1 MERIF
6 FGRCH
11 LGKEGKAPQEFKG
24 IKDNTRFL
32 KGGQYNNPLENDMEK
47 NEELDGAI

>member
-11 LGKEGKAPQEFKG
+11 LGKEGKFLKNFPKFKG
-24 IKDNTRFL
+24 IEDNTQFL
-32 KGGQYNNPLENDMEK
+32 KSQQCNNPLENGMGK
-47 NEELDGAI
+47 S